1 MIARRKGLWKFIQLA
16 AIACGVAASVPASAR
31 EQTPPPAAAMRMQQ
45 PGPEEQQLR
54 QRSGTWSVVSR
65 FRPTPDAAPVVSD
78 GLIAERE
85 MIGLYLQEV
94 MKPDAGSKVPGFS
107 RIAYQYFSRVEG
119 RWQYVSLDTRF
130 PVGIMPAWSFGREK
144 DGKLVFQFES
154 LAFVGIG
161 ADVEGR
167 MIRSNLEISRESD
180 DHEFIRQFWVQADGT
195 GREWLAV
202 EYEYRRRR

>member
-1 MIARRKGLWKFIQLA
+1 MIARCTGLRVTIQLVA
-16 AIACGVAASVPASAR
+16 FTCGVGAPVVSAR
-31 EQTPPPAAAMRMQQ
+31 EQAQPPSAAMRMQQ
-45 PGPEEQQLR
+45 PGHEEEQLR
-54 QRSGTWSVVSR
+54 QRSGTWTVVSR
-65 FRPTPDAAPVVSD
+65 FRPTPDATPIVSD
-78 GLIAERE
+78 GLMAERT
-85 MIGLYLQEV
+85 MVGLYMREV
-94 MKPDAGSKVPGFS
+94 MTPGQGSKVPDFS

-130 PVGIMPAWSFGREK
+130 PVGIMPAWSFGKEK
-144 DGKLVFQFES
+144 DGELVFQFES

-195 GREWLAV
+195 GRQWLAV
-202 EYEYRRRR
+202 EYEYTRR